1 MMGWILEGSLRG
13 LRCNTFHRWANK
25 MRFSDR
31 ADAGRKLALALERYR
46 GQHPVVL
53 ALPRGGVPVA
63 AEIADALS
71 APLDLVLVRKLGLP
85 RQPELAIG
93 AVVDGAEPIIV
104 RNEALIRIAGVDEE
118 EFQRICQRELE
129 EIDRRR
135 ARYLGSR
142 ARAQLAGETVIVVDD
157 GIATGATARAA
168 LRVIRQHRPGKL
180 VLAIPVAP
188 AEIVAELRRE
198 VDDLVCLDIPV
209 PFDAIGHFYR
219 DFGQVSDEEV
229 ASILARFP
237 ISEWQA
243 GR

>member
-1 MMGWILEGSLRG
+1 
-13 LRCNTFHRWANK
+13 

-31 ADAGRKLALALERYR
+31 ADAGRRLALALEHYR

-85 RQPELAIG
+85 WQPELAIG

-104 RNEALIRIAGVDEE
+104 HNEALIRAAGVGEE

-129 EIDRRR
+129 EINRRK

-142 ARAQLAGETVIVVDD
+142 ARAQLAGQTVIVVDD
-157 GIATGATARAA
+157 GIATGATMRAA
-168 LRVIRQHRPGKL
+168 LRAIRRHRPMKL
-180 VLAIPVAP
+180 VLAVPVAS
-188 AEIVAELRRE
+188 AEAVTELRRD
-198 VDDLVCLDIPV
+198 VDDLVCLDIPETFV
-209 PFDAIGHFYR
+209 AIGQFYR

-229 ASILARFP
+229 ASTLAHFP
-237 ISEWQA
+237 ISERQA